1 MKIAL
6 KILPLLL
13 VLFLSCRQSK
23 FLDYS
28 RTNTDL
34 LYKFLTVGDDNYYP
48 RQNDSVTVHLQF
60 KDKKG
65 KPVDSQKIANLS
77 GIKTFQ
83 LTDSVKNGGLEEAI
97 SMMNLGDSASFIIPS
112 ATFYKRE
119 RALKYKDEELFFV
132 NAKLLN
138 IIAPVVT
145 KPKPAPVPKKIPSID
160 FESWQKQQDNYE
172 NTLFT
177 NYIKENNINVPQER
191 GIYYIE
197 TEEGKGELLLPG
209 DTVYLHY
216 IGRFLDGTVFD
227 NTYKTEP
234 FEFTYGVYFQLIR
247 GMEIGISKMKRGGKA
262 KFIIPSHLA
271 FGENG
276 SSTGIVPPN
285 TTVIFE
291 VELINK

>member
-1 MKIAL
+1 MKIVL

-48 RQNDSVTVHLQF
+48 RHNDFVTVHLQF

-65 KPVDSQKIANLS
+65 KPIDNQTITNLS

-83 LTDSVKNGGLEEAI
+83 LRDSVKNGGLEEAI
-97 SMMNLGDSASFIIPS
+97 GMMNLGDSASFIIPA
-112 ATFYKRE
+112 ATFYKKE
-119 RALKYKDEELFFV
+119 RASKYEDEELLFMNV
-132 NAKLLN
+132 KLLN
-138 IIAPVVT
+138 VTAPAVI
-145 KPKPAPVPKKIPSID
+145 KPKPAPAPKRPPID

-172 NTLFT
+172 NTLLT
-177 NYIKENNINVPQER
+177 NYIKDNNINVPQER

-197 TEEGKGELLLPG
+197 IEEGEGELLLPG
-209 DTVYLHY
+209 DSVYLHY
-216 IGRFLDGTVFD
+216 IGRFLDGTIFD

-262 KFIIPSHLA
+262 KFILPSHLA